1 MVWTD
6 LAQVRDQWKV
16 LVNTVTNLRVLQNF
30 GKFLSSSATGG
41 FSRWV
46 LLHGVSQ
53 LDEFHTFSIFKI
65 NEYKF
70 MLQ

>member
-46 LLHGVSQ
+46 LLHGVS
-53 LDEFHTFSIFKI
+53 
-65 NEYKF
+65 
-70 MLQ
+70 